1 MSPEVGEINGNNSGP
16 LLPDEREMT
25 SVFVDMQYLDLEIP
39 KDLLEDEE
47 AMKEWI
53 WENSKSKLFGAMK
66 VKRTGEPTELE
77 RAQLSL
83 KLLDNIADC
92 QRQYLQMEEP
102 KIVFGT
108 LLEKLLELMDSEYGF
123 IGEVKHQEDGTPY
136 LQTHAITNIAWDAA
150 TRAFYEDNIESG
162 LQFVNLNSLFGH
174 VIREAKPLIA
184 NDPQTHPSS
193 CGIPHGHPPLN
204 HFLGIPFFEARGTK
218 MNGMVGKRGRT
229 TSQRVCCVFPIS
241 NLTSRFL

>member
-1 MSPEVGEINGNNSGP
+1 MGETSNGNNSGP
-16 LLPDEREMT
+16 RALSSVREMT
-25 SVFVDMQYLDLEIP
+25 SVFVDMQQLHLEIP

-53 WENSKSKLFGAMK
+53 WEKSKCKLFGAMK
-66 VKRTGEPTELE
+66 IKKSGEPTELE

-83 KLLDNIADC
+83 KLLDNIAKV

-136 LQTHAITNIAWDAA
+136 LQTHAITNIAWDAG

-162 LQFVNLNSLFGH
+162 LKFMNLESLFGH
-174 VIREAKPLIA
+174 VIVEAKPIIA
-184 NDPQTHPSS
+184 NEPQKHPSS
-193 CGIPHGHPPLN
+193 CGIPPGHPPLN

-218 MNGMVGKRGRT
+218 MNGMVGIANKPGKKPN
-229 TSQRVCCVFPIS
+229 V
-241 NLTSRFL
+241 

>member
-1 MSPEVGEINGNNSGP
+1 MGETNGSSGP
-16 LLPDEREMT
+16 LLYGAREMT
-25 SVFVDMQYLDLEIP
+25 SVFVDMQQLDLEIP

-53 WENSKSKLFGAMK
+53 WENSKSKLFGAIK
-66 VKRTGEPTELE
+66 VKESGEPTELE

-83 KLLDNIADC
+83 KLLDNIAKV

-136 LQTHAITNIAWDAA
+136 LQTHAITNIAWMQAP
-150 TRAFYEDNIESG
+150 
-162 LQFVNLNSLFGH
+162 VLF
-174 VIREAKPLIA
+174 
-184 NDPQTHPSS
+184 
-193 CGIPHGHPPLN
+193 
-204 HFLGIPFFEARGTK
+204 
-218 MNGMVGKRGRT
+218 MRT
-229 TSQRVCCVFPIS
+229 TSRVAS
-241 NLTSRFL
+241 TL